1 MEKLLDEIESYW
13 STRTE
18 GYSEVNHKELA
29 GTQKNAWLKV
39 LTSQFPDKPKE
50 EIRILDIGTG
60 PGFFPV
66 ILAEAGYHVDAV
78 DYTEGMLEKAKENAG
93 DLCRNIRFWRM
104 DAQKLDFEDNTFD
117 VVISRNLTWNLEE
130 PQKAYQ
136 EWCRVLKKGG
146 ILLNFDAG
154 WYNYLFDDK
163 QKNAFEEDHRNV
175 EDAEVFDFNAYD
187 EAYKMEEIARNL
199 ILSRCARPTE
209 DLRMIRRAGF
219 CEATAD
225 REVWKKVWD
234 DVEKINFALTP
245 LFMLRAVK

>member
-1 MEKLLDEIESYW
+1 MKMLKEVEAYWTRRAESYSDVVCHELNHSNEKSW
-13 STRTE
+13 M
-18 GYSEVNHKELA
+18 EVILKEI
-29 GTQKNAWLKV
+29 
-39 LTSQFPDKPKE
+39 PEDKK
-50 EIRILDIGTG
+50 IKIADMGTG
-60 PGFFPV
+60 PGFFA
-66 ILAEAGYHVDAV
+66 ISLAKRGYDVTAV
-78 DYTEGMLEKAKENAG
+78 DYTQEMLNHAMQNAG
-93 DLCRNIRFWRM
+93 TYASRITWMRGDVQNLENIQ
-104 DAQKLDFEDNTFD
+104 DGSFD
-117 VVISRNLTWNLEE
+117 VIVTRNLTWNLEE

-209 DLRMIRRAGF
+209 DLRMIRLAGF

-234 DVEKINFALTP
+234 DVEKINFASTP

>member
-78 DYTEGMLEKAKENAG
+78 DYTEGMLEKAKENG
-93 DLCRNIRFWRM
+93 VT
-104 DAQKLDFEDNTFD
+104 K
-117 VVISRNLTWNLEE
+117 
-130 PQKAYQ
+130 
-136 EWCRVLKKGG
+136 
-146 ILLNFDAG
+146 
-154 WYNYLFDDK
+154 
-163 QKNAFEEDHRNV
+163 
-175 EDAEVFDFNAYD
+175 
-187 EAYKMEEIARNL
+187 EEIV
-199 ILSRCARPTE
+199 
-209 DLRMIRRAGF
+209 
-219 CEATAD
+219 
-225 REVWKKVWD
+225 EVITQLAFYTGWPKGWAV
-234 DVEKINFALTP
+234 FALT
-245 LFMLRAVK
+245 MEVYKEN

>member
-1 MEKLLDEIESYW
+1 M
-13 STRTE
+13 
-18 GYSEVNHKELA
+18 
-29 GTQKNAWLKV
+29 
-39 LTSQFPDKPKE
+39 
-50 EIRILDIGTG
+50 
-60 PGFFPV
+60 
-66 ILAEAGYHVDAV
+66 
-78 DYTEGMLEKAKENAG
+78 
-93 DLCRNIRFWRM
+93 
-104 DAQKLDFEDNTFD
+104 
-117 VVISRNLTWNLEE
+117 VISRNLTWNLEE

-187 EAYKMEEIARNL
+187 EAYKM
-199 ILSRCARPTE
+199 
-209 DLRMIRRAGF
+209 RMIRRAGF

-234 DVEKINFALTP
+234 DVEKINFASTP